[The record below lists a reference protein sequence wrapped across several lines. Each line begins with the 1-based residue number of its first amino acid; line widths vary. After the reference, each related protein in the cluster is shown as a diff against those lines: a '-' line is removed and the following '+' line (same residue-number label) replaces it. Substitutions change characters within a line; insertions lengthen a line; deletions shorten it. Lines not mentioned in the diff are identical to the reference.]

1 MHGGPSRFHGMPPPL
16 TDTRPDIAAM
26 QSEGLRRKTPVE
38 RLRMAIDMS
47 AMARSFTRAGI
58 RARHPDWGD
67 TQIDREV
74 IRMAFDGRP
83 LPRAFDERR

>member
-1 MHGGPSRFHGMPPPL
+1 MPPPL

-26 QSEGLRRKTPVE
+26 QSEALRRKTPAE

-47 AMARSFTRAGI
+47 VLARSFTRAGI
-58 RARHPDWGD
+58 RARHPYWSH